1 MKIYDYNGRKNLS
14 GERIRLARLAQHITQ
29 EALAAKMQLHG
40 INIERD
46 GISRLES
53 GSRFIPDYEL
63 PIFAA
68 VLGVS
73 IEWLLQSY
81 EQAIEA

>member
-1 MKIYDYNGRKNLS
+1 MKIYNYNGRKNIC
-14 GERIRLARLAQHITQ
+14 GERIRLARLSQHMTQ
-29 EALAAKMQLHG
+29 EELAAKMQING

-53 GSRFIPDYEL
+53 GTRFIPDYEL

-81 EQAIEA
+81 DKAVKA